1 MRRALGA
8 VPLWVRWAGTV
19 LVALI
24 ASAFLALYFLD
35 WNSMRGPVARYASHR
50 LGREVRIDGNLH
62 VHLFSWQP
70 RVDAGGI
77 WIANPAW
84 LGGEPAADIHHLTF
98 EFRLVPLLFGGRWV
112 LPLVDIDRPRIEIVR
127 EADGRTN
134 WHFPNTGLDIPPI
147 RHFILD
153 DGAIRIDDRA
163 RKLTFTGTVSS
174 HEVGGAASSHAFE
187 LAGNGT
193 LNGKIFTAEIH
204 GAPLIHVN
212 EQRPYS
218 FTADIRAGATQAV
231 VQGRI
236 TRPFNLGHYT
246 ATASIAGHDLA
257 DLYDL
262 TEVTLPG
269 TPPYH
274 VSGTLERDGAL
285 YRFKNFK
292 GVVGASDLR
301 GSLSVDVSSTVPF
314 LNGGVVSRSLAFAD
328 LAPLIGGRATRA
340 AAPSTPGL
348 LPDTP
353 LRVERLRHTNA
364 EVDFKAD
371 AISSRDF
378 PLRGLSTHISL
389 ENGVLVLKPLA
400 FDFPRGRLTGFV
412 RVDARR
418 PVTVTQ
424 LDARLSRARIEQFI
438 QGSEKEL
445 TGELEARAL
454 LKGEGDSVRQAAL
467 SADGALTAVI
477 PGGRIR
483 RSIAEWLG
491 VDVLNGLGIALS
503 GDTSDAG
510 LRCGLA
516 HFNARHGILTAQELV
531 FDTDPVLITGNGTID
546 LRNETIN
553 LAVQGKPKQFQL
565 IRLNVPVTVQGALA
579 HPTLGIKPGPAIMQA
594 GLAAAL
600 GFLTPAALILPFVD
614 ADLAKNA
621 NCAALVASAR
631 TKSAPVKVPVK
642 VPAKFP
648 RRRRRILPRLS
659 ARPFARAPAWRR

>member
-1 MRRALGA
+1 MVTERPRTKISKAPKSASDAWRRVLRTLRA

-24 ASAFLALYFLD
+24 AAAFLALYFLD
-35 WNSMRGPVARYASHR
+35 WNSMRGPIARYASHR
-50 LGREVRIDGNLH
+50 LGREVRIDGDLH

-70 RVDAGGI
+70 RVDASGI

-84 LGGEPAADIHHLTF
+84 LGREPAADIRHLAF
-98 EFRLVPLLFGGRWV
+98 EFRLIPMLFGGRWV

-134 WHFPNTGLDIPPI
+134 WHFPNTGVDIPPI
-147 RHFILD
+147 RHFILN
-153 DGAIRIDDRA
+153 DGEIRIDDRA

-174 HEVGGAASSHAFE
+174 HETGGAAPSHAFE
-187 LAGNGT
+187 LVGNGT
-193 LNGKIFTAEIH
+193 LNGKTFTAQIH

-212 EQRPYS
+212 EQRPYD
-218 FTADIRAGATQAV
+218 FAADVRAGATHAV
-231 VQGRI
+231 VEGRI
-236 TRPFNLGHYT
+236 TRPFNLGHYS
-246 ATASIAGHDLA
+246 ATAAVSGHDLA

-262 TEVTLPG
+262 TEITLPG
-269 TPPYH
+269 TPPYR

-285 YRFKNFK
+285 YHFTNFK
-292 GVVGASDLR
+292 GVVGASELH
-301 GSLSVDVSSTVPF
+301 GNLSVDVSGSVPF
-314 LNGGVVSRSLAFAD
+314 LNGSVASRSLAFAD
-328 LAPLIGGRATRA
+328 LGPLIGGRATHA
-340 AAPSTPGL
+340 VAPSTPGL
-348 LPDTP
+348 LPDAP

-364 EVDFKAD
+364 EVDFRAD

-378 PLRGLSTHISL
+378 PLRGLGTHISL
-389 ENGVLVLKPLA
+389 ENGVLLLRPLA
-400 FDFPRGRLTGFV
+400 FDFPRGRLSGFV
-412 RVDARR
+412 RIDARR
-418 PVTVTQ
+418 PTTVTE

-438 QGSEKEL
+438 HGNEKEL
-445 TGELEARAL
+445 SGELEARAVL
-454 LKGEGDSVRQAAL
+454 EGEGDSVRRAAL
-467 SADGALTAVI
+467 SADGALTAVV
-477 PGGRIR
+477 PEGRIR

-503 GDTSDAG
+503 GDTSDTG

-516 HFNARHGILTAQELV
+516 HFNARHGVLAGQELV
-531 FDTDPVLITGNGTID
+531 FDTDPVLITGSGYID

-553 LAVQGKPKQFQL
+553 FLVQGKPKQFQL

-631 TKSAPVKVPVK
+631 TKAAPVK
-642 VPAKFP
+642 VPAKLP
-648 RRRRRILPRLS
+648 KRR
-659 ARPFARAPAWRR
+659 